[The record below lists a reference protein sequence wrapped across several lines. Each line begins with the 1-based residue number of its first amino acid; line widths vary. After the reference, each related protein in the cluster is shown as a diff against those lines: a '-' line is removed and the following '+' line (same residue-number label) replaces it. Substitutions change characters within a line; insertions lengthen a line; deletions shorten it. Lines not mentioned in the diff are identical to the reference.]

1 MKKLLL
7 FLFIIPLY
15 SVACNM
21 NTSKESKAKNLIKE
35 YFRTHI
41 KNENNYEVEEFSKL
55 DSTYD
60 VRVSDKYIALNKKHE
75 YYLKALD
82 RLLYL
87 SEHSYTTDIIVVYT
101 TN

>member
-1 MKKLLL
+1 
-7 FLFIIPLY
+7 
-15 SVACNM
+15 M
-21 NTSKESKAKNLIKE
+21 NISKESKAKKLIKE

-41 KNENNYEVEEFSKL
+41 KNENNYEFEEFSKL

-60 VRVSDKYIALNKKHE
+60 VRVSDKYTALNKKHE
-75 YYLKALD
+75 YYLPSLNNM
-82 RLLYL
+82 LYL